1 VKQVSAMSGIF
12 IKRGMIMN
20 VMQCACCLQNFNE
33 APDTYCEICGESC
46 CEDCLEGHVCKDCI
60 GQHNSEFQ
68 RNERWQKMTDSERE
82 AEIESARAA

>member
-1 VKQVSAMSGIF
+1 MSITPC
-12 IKRGMIMN
+12 M
-20 VMQCACCLQNFNE
+20 CCDDDYE
-33 APDTYCEICGESC
+33 ETPDTYCEICGNDC
-46 CEDCLEGHVCKDCI
+46 CESCLEGHVCKDCI